1 MFFFFFTSNPY
12 IAIIGDIKKSKKI
25 KEREI
30 FQNQLNSILKKVN
43 QLYSSS
49 ISSKFTITLGDEFQG
64 LLHSGDYSIYKK
76 RNVSYRNKIWNWNWV
91 H

>member
-43 QLYSSS
+43 QLYE
-49 ISSKFTITLGDEFQG
+49 IEYIKKSKSTIF
-64 LLHSGDYSIYKK
+64 
-76 RNVSYRNKIWNWNWV
+76 
-91 H
+91 